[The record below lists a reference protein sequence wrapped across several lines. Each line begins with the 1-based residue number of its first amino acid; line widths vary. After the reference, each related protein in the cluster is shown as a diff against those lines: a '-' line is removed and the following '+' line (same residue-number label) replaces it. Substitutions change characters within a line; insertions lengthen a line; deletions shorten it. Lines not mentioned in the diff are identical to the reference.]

1 MQIELHQTRRV
12 SSVLNLCCCKFITFK
27 TTVYEIYTQ
36 SFKVKANK
44 LEILVSN
51 EKGMKQRIKSIVF
64 YLPKLIVFGLA
75 LLNFLYILSHIPIRT
90 GTKITFCM
98 VCPWYET
105 SDFKDVLIILAA
117 SVFLLIGNRVSYLIA
132 GSLSGYIVAIALFH
146 LIFRNMS
153 LLERW
158 EGIQKYETNI
168 FLAFEIQWILA
179 GIVFSFTAF
188 YFLQDVLRKKYS

>member
-1 MQIELHQTRRV
+1 
-12 SSVLNLCCCKFITFK
+12 
-27 TTVYEIYTQ
+27 
-36 SFKVKANK
+36 
-44 LEILVSN
+44 
-51 EKGMKQRIKSIVF
+51 
-64 YLPKLIVFGLA
+64 
-75 LLNFLYILSHIPIRT
+75 
-90 GTKITFCM
+90 M